1 MTSAKFSSF
10 ASAAMATLALALV
23 AATSSACIKRDN
35 TAANTAD
42 DQAKALRENA
52 EKQADATEKNA
63 DKQAEAVREAAETR
77 ADTIEAQAATSAES
91 TRNAAEALADAIEKC
106 PVMGVNGSKKY
117 YTTTSSNVPMANMRP
132 GMFSCFSSEDDAKS
146 AGFLASAETGTR
158 AE

>member
-1 MTSAKFSSF
+1 MTSAKFSPF
-10 ASAAMATLALALV
+10 ASTALATLALALA

-77 ADTIEAQAATSAES
+77 ADTIEARAATSAET

-106 PVMGVNGSKKY
+106 PVVGVNGSKKY
-117 YTTTSSNVPMANMRP
+117 YTTTSSSVPMANMRP
-132 GMFSCFSSEDDAKS
+132 GMFSCFSNEDEAKS